1 MNKQEIINIIKAKAA
16 DKIQYFEN
24 LIAETRAS
32 NNDTKSSM
40 GDKYETGREMLQQE
54 INNLQ
59 RQLNEVLNQQAVLQK
74 ITSDPSE
81 KVQNGA
87 LVKTDKGLFYV
98 AVSMG
103 EIIFALDRPSAGT
116 WENIAGTYFFNT
128 TSYSGGAMFE
138 VGRKLF
144 NLLSSTPGDI
154 RRYANVDP
162 TSTIVPGYGVDSYDQ
177 NFYNKFN
184 TDPRPLK
191 F

>member
-81 KVQNGA
+81 KVQSGA

-103 EIIFALDRPSAGT
+103 EIIFENQKIMTVSAESPLVKIMYNKKAGENFIVNT
-116 WENIAGTYFFNT
+116 IYQTIENIW
-128 TSYSGGAMFE
+128 
-138 VGRKLF
+138 
-144 NLLSSTPGDI
+144 
-154 RRYANVDP
+154 
-162 TSTIVPGYGVDSYDQ
+162 
-177 NFYNKFN
+177 
-184 TDPRPLK
+184 
-191 F
+191 

>member
-1 MNKQEIINIIKAKAA
+1 VVFTAHHKKPSIEMNKQKIINIIKAKAA
-16 DKIQYFEN
+16 DKIQYFEK

-87 LVKTDKGLFYV
+87 LVKTNKGLFYI
-98 AVSMG
+98 ASSMG
-103 EIIFALDRPSAGT
+103 EIIVENQKIMTVSA
-116 WENIAGTYFFNT
+116 E
-128 TSYSGGAMFE
+128 SPLVKAMFGKKMAE
-138 VGRKLF
+138 TF
-144 NLLSSTPGDI
+144 TINNINQDI
-154 RRYANVDP
+154 EH
-162 TSTIVPGYGVDSYDQ
+162 IW
-177 NFYNKFN
+177 
-184 TDPRPLK
+184 
-191 F
+191 